1 MTKLIETKTLHRSD
15 DFSKAD
21 AILGSHLLHHMPSF
35 SFHGR
40 FYPGNANPLETFM
53 QGSYRVDSRS
63 SDSLKEEMDR
73 DRLVG

>member
-1 MTKLIETKTLHRSD
+1 
-15 DFSKAD
+15 
-21 AILGSHLLHHMPSF
+21 MPSF